1 MSKGRLS
8 SDERNFNRSLV
19 NFTGEVQRF
28 IGVSLSG
35 GKADKACVAV
45 VEYFPKFKKIFLSNM
60 FERIKSQAQISADLK
75 IHEIIESYQGK
86 VQSVAWDV
94 PWTQPFCNRCDLPCP
109 GYEACQ
115 VEHIQW
121 MRKHNQEEQKQK
133 KPKKLFTPY
142 TERPVEMYLKS
153 EIEEPMN
160 VGPALGA
167 NLAPLLARASFIERR
182 LNLPSIEVFPKLSI
196 WRIGRA
202 LNVGKTHLRYHRH
215 STSGNESRK
224 IIIQQL
230 TLNKLAFLYEQDQR
244 LMVENNHAFEAFI
257 CALTGYLKATGQTE
271 PRPPDFP
278 SNETWIEFP
287 KEKLIWPS

>member
-45 VEYFPKFKKIFLSNM
+45 IEYFPKFNKLFLSNM
-60 FERIKSQAQISADLK
+60 FERIKSEAQISADLK
-75 IHEIIESYQGK
+75 IHEIIESYKGK
-86 VQSVAWDV
+86 VESVAWDV
-94 PWTQPFCNRCDLPCP
+94 PWVQPFCNRCDLPCP

-121 MRKHNQEEQKQK
+121 MRQHNQEEQKQK

-167 NLAPLLARASFIERR
+167 NLAPLLARAAFIERR
-182 LNLPSIEVFPKLSI
+182 LKLPSIEVFPKLSI

-202 LNVGKTHLRYHRH
+202 LNIGKTHLRYHRH
-215 STSGNESRK
+215 ATSGNESRK

-230 TLNKLAFLYEQDQR
+230 SFHKLAFLYEQDQR

-257 CALTGYLKATGQTE
+257 CALTGYLKASGQTE
-271 PRPPDFP
+271 SRPADFP

-287 KEKLIWPS
+287 KEKLTWPS